1 MPAPVAEDEIL
12 IEGLEIHGR
21 HGWFAHERETG
32 CRFSID
38 LVLRF
43 DTTSAAASD
52 RLRDTIDYGAVS
64 TEVTQVLAGESVHL
78 LERLADRICVRL
90 FERFETSSVR
100 LTLRKLEPQI
110 AGAPR
115 AVGVRVERRRAP

>member
-12 IEGLEIHGR
+12 IEGLEVHGR

-43 DTTSAAASD
+43 DTASAAASD

-64 TEVTQVLAGESVHL
+64 TEVTHVLAGESVHL
-78 LERLADRICVRL
+78 LERLADLVCARL
-90 FERFETSSVR
+90 LERFDASSII

-110 AGAPR
+110 AGTPR
-115 AVGVRVERRRAP
+115 AVGVRIERRRAP